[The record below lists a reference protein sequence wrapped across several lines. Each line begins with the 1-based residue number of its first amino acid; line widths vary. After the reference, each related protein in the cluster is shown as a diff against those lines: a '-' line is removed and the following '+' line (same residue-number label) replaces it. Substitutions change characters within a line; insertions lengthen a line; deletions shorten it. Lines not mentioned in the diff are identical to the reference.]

1 MEQAT
6 TIGIDL
12 AKRSFQLHG
21 AGPEESVAFRKR
33 LSGAAPQDRYRE
45 QHHRGLSHTTALPG
59 PRPNH
64 ATGGPLGS
72 HPAGRVPSD
81 DSLDEKP
88 PALTAPTSTQPTSG
102 SELCSGCASLRRERQ
117 PSLHLVSLHLVS

>member
-1 MEQAT
+1 MEQAI

-33 LSGAAPQDRYRE
+33 LSGAPPQDRYRE

-59 PRPNH
+59 PRLCLES
-64 ATGGPLGS
+64 GGN
-72 HPAGRVPSD
+72 
-81 DSLDEKP
+81 
-88 PALTAPTSTQPTSG
+88 
-102 SELCSGCASLRRERQ
+102 LRMA
-117 PSLHLVSLHLVS
+117 